1 MFCYHY
7 GADNAITLNAY
18 EVIPPVVCNLN
29 ISYPWTTQQHG
40 ITSIQY
46 IGFHHYEGDDTHNTM
61 DVNFYVSD
69 YPY

>member
-1 MFCYHY
+1 
-7 GADNAITLNAY
+7 
-18 EVIPPVVCNLN
+18 VCNLN